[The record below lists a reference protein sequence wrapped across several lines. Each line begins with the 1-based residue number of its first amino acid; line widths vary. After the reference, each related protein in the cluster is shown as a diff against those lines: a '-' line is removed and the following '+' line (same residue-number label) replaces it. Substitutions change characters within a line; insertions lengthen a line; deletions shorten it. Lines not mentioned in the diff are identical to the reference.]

1 MDKTTQLWIRA
12 CKTENSTKRCQ
23 SILRRFYFGG
33 ELSEA
38 DINTGI
44 IIHLTAI
51 VDEYCPMKTI
61 DVLQALEEPD
71 EFYKELLKDD
81 RDYRT
86 RAKDMLISR
95 IRQTK
100 KSKFEGLTS
109 PCWFK
114 NKYKENK

>member
-1 MDKTTQLWIRA
+1 MNKITQLWIRA
-12 CKTENSTKRCQ
+12 CKVENSTQRCK
-23 SILRRFYFGG
+23 SILRRFYLGG

-44 IIHLTAI
+44 IIHLTDI
-51 VDEYCPMKTI
+51 VDKYCPMKTV
-61 DVLQALEEPD
+61 DVIQALDEPHA
-71 EFYKELLKDD
+71 FYKDD

-86 RAKDMLISR
+86 RARDMLIHR

-100 KSKFEGLTS
+100 KFDFEGLTS

-114 NKYKENK
+114 NKYK

>member
-1 MDKTTQLWIRA
+1 MNKITQLWIRA
-12 CKTENSTKRCQ
+12 CKVENSTQRCK
-23 SILRRFYFGG
+23 SILRRFYLGG

-44 IIHLTAI
+44 IIHLTDI
-51 VDEYCPMKTI
+51 VDKYCPMKTVDVIQAI
-61 DVLQALEEPD
+61 DEPHA
-71 EFYKELLKDD
+71 FYKELLKDD

-95 IRQTK
+95 IAMAK
-100 KSKFEGLTS
+100 KTDLEGLTS

-114 NKYKENK
+114 NKYK